1 MLLVVPGV
9 LRIPMPPQ
17 FKFTLSS
24 PSTLPQ
30 VLAVLLKGPL
40 EDAAAA
46 AEFKTKAAAA
56 FPHRSVRGGGA
67 EWEGSICPARN
78 GGLFPRMRSQSRFVP
93 PPPPPLYCVLAARR
107 LERAPRCSSSG
118 THLMICSR
126 PSDGSRSNGLSAVH
140 RQKYSCA
147 EV

>member
-93 PPPPPLYCVLAARR
+93 PPPPPVLRT
-107 LERAPRCSSSG
+107 CSSTFG
-118 THLMICSR
+118 EGAKVQFERYTFDDMFEAFGR
-126 PSDGSRSNGLSAVH
+126 LSF
-140 RQKYSCA
+140 
-147 EV
+147 